1 MAGHKGQVTSR
12 EGKLTMHEVTS
23 RNATPGEKA
32 IMAAIAT
39 VPTTIRTHAL
49 GQVAAYT
56 AQADRA
62 AADPNASTETVHREQ
77 AAKWACIA
85 RENGASEAQITTAYQ
100 EGQHPTAA

>member
-49 GQVAAYT
+49 GQVSAYT